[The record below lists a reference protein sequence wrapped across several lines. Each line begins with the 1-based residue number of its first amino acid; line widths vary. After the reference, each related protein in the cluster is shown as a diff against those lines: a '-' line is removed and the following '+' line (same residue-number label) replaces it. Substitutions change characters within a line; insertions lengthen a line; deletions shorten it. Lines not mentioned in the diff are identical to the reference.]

1 MINTN
6 SVPAQHLLSIS
17 SANSTPAR
25 ATATGL
31 SSWLDTVG
39 AAREHREVDHV
50 RESSQHL
57 FVNGAEIDCG
67 EIVARERGKHRV
79 SRGENVYKVEPQ
91 RTKIRLNTC
100 CRHPFSHPPLSSS
113 LLGGL
118 PSLVDESGGNI
129 GNGGD

>member
-1 MINTN
+1 MDCGK
-6 SVPAQHLLSIS
+6 LSEWGILPKGTYDAVVHS
-17 SANSTPAR
+17 NGNIALVECR
-25 ATATGL
+25 
-31 SSWLDTVG
+31 VG

-67 EIVARERGKHRV
+67 EIVARERGEHRV

-118 PSLVDESGGNI
+118 PSFVDESGGNI